1 MVWQN
6 LKIPRVLTFLTTGKI
21 LPGNVPLWDFALNK
35 FGIGYETSRM
45 LIPAIA
51 IGIMGLIVLL
61 VSLGIWSFLRRK
73 IKISFSFASVAIIIF
88 LLVGTLL
95 SSTIILGGEFQE
107 WNCSGNVIQSY
118 EQNGKYL
125 AGVIPLQSLVYWD
138 GENAAAVLLYVP
150 GIRIFPQQF
159 DGDWNFVESG
169 NSNRLAKF
177 GFWDSELALLWHTQA
192 NVFMFQEH
200 KTQEWTHFVSSGR
213 LSEIAAP
220 RNALNCSPDTYLR
233 IFVRNP

>member
-1 MVWQN
+1 MTLFIFAISLGIGLGGNEVLGDGMAN

-21 LPGNVPLWDFALNK
+21 LPGNVPLWDFASNK

-51 IGIMGLIVLL
+51 IGIIGLIVLL

-95 SSTIILGGEFQE
+95 SSTMVLGGAFQE
-107 WNCSGNVIQSY
+107 WNCPGNVIQSF
-118 EQNGKYL
+118 EQTGKYL
-125 AGVIPLQSLVYWD
+125 AEIIPPQSLVYWD

-150 GIRIFPQQF
+150 DIRIFPQQF
-159 DGDWNFVESG
+159 DGDWNFVELG
-169 NSNRLAKF
+169 NLDRLAKF
-177 GFWDSELALLWHTQA
+177 GFWDRELALLWHTQA

-200 KTQEWTHFVSSGR
+200 KTEDWANFVSS
-213 LSEIAAP
+213 S
-220 RNALNCSPDTYLR
+220 R
-233 IFVRNP
+233 I